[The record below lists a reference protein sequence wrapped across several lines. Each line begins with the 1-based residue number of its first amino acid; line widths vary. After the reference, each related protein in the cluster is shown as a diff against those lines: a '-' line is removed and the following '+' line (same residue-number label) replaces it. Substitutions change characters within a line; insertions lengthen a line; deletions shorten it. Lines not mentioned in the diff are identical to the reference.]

1 MYMEM
6 FTSLYLSSVYLL
18 YQLIEVCASLWLVLD
33 MLVAQLSALVLVPN
47 HEWPAQLS
55 HCVVYLSNL
64 LVEVLPS
71 NKMTTVKVQVK
82 HYPVIS

>member
-33 MLVAQLSALVLVPN
+33 MRVAQLSALVLVPN
-47 HEWPAQLS
+47 HE
-55 HCVVYLSNL
+55 
-64 LVEVLPS
+64 
-71 NKMTTVKVQVK
+71 
-82 HYPVIS
+82 